1 MRENGGK
8 KKKREIGVGIES
20 DFFLKAKGKTTE
32 KAKERKR

>member
-1 MRENGGK
+1 MEARRRK
-8 KKKREIGVGIES
+8 EIGVGIES